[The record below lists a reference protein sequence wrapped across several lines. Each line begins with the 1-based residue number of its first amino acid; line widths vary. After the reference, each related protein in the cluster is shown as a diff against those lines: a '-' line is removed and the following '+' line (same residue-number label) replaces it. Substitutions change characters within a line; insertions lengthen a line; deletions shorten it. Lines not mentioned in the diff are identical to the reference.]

1 MPNLELAI
9 PEEAPVMV
17 LSNALLFP
25 HVLLPLHIFEPRYR
39 AMLKW
44 ALEHDRVFCIA
55 LRKPDT
61 MDMGEPDEF
70 FQIAGLGLIR
80 ACVGA
85 EDGTSN
91 LMLQGLTRVRF
102 TSFTQTNT
110 FFIAKIEPLPPTGM
124 VNEGKVALDEELLRL
139 AEEIR
144 VMCRRLPDHG
154 ITLPD
159 NVDAFL
165 TKMEDPSILADSV
178 AHAFLRDPLRRQQL
192 LEETNVH
199 DRLIALSSHLRA
211 ELNL

>member
-1 MPNLELAI
+1 
-9 PEEAPVMV
+9 MV

-39 AMLKW
+39 EMLQW
-44 ALEHDRVFCIA
+44 ALERDRVFCIA
-55 LRKPDT
+55 LQKPDT
-61 MDMGEPDEF
+61 VETGSPNDF
-70 FQIAGLGLIR
+70 FQVAGLGLIR

-102 TSFTQTNT
+102 KSFSQTKP
-110 FFIAKIEPLPPTGM
+110 FFIAKIEPLPPTGNLGTSTAS
-124 VNEGKVALDEELLRL
+124 VDDELQRL

-144 VMCRRLPDHG
+144 VMCRKLPDHG
-154 ITLPD
+154 ISLPE

-165 TKMEDPSILADSV
+165 TKLNDPSVLADSV
-178 AHAFLRDPLRRQQL
+178 AHAFLRDPIRRQQL

-199 DRLIALSSHLRA
+199 DRLIALSTHLRT